1 MKQSTRV
8 INIISIVI
16 PIVVAILLGIPQKLD
31 LGAWTKVLPHLNAVI
46 NSITSILL
54 ISALIAIKNKNIG
67 LHQTFMRFAFIL
79 GACFL
84 VFYVIYHLTNPS
96 TKFLGEGG
104 IRYVYFFILIS
115 HILLSLIVL
124 PFVLLFIFSIGINTR
139 IFLSFFVFIFFLKH
153 LEKVRIS
160 TQYEDFDPEL
170 KKVALGTFVLSLL
183 FFISFTIEF

>member
-31 LGAWTKVLPHLNAVI
+31 LGAWTKVLPHVNAVI
-46 NSITSILL
+46 NSLTSILL

-124 PFVLLFIFSIGINTR
+124 PFVLR
-139 IFLSFFVFIFFLKH
+139 AMFFAW
-153 LEKVRIS
+153 
-160 TQYEDFDPEL
+160 TQQFEEH
-170 KKVALGTFVLSLL
+170 KKVAKIAFPIWLYVSITGVLAYWL
-183 FFISFTIEF
+183 ISPYYVQ